1 MRQIMQ
7 KWAEL
12 VGLCGICPIMRKI
25 MRAHNRIIQRSLVKP
40 KAAKCQQCLVT
51 NKQSVRLSINSHQ
64 RFLFT
69 GRFLLTSRLSLLSSG
84 ILITLQQ
91 RQPECATTFKM
102 QWLANHKH
110 HAMLHQMH
118 CKHSPLLTHYAHQHN
133 QQHQSVRH
141 AMQKNSQY

>member
-1 MRQIMQ
+1 MEQSQTRFCNGVHWSRVCHGITLDIHCNAQSSINI
-7 KWAEL
+7 AVIERRL
-12 VGLCGICPIMRKI
+12 CPRCCHVGSYSKHPKSSPVCPLTYNWYYCAQFI
-25 MRAHNRIIQRSLVKP
+25 VKP

-102 QWLANHKH
+102 Q
-110 HAMLHQMH
+110 
-118 CKHSPLLTHYAHQHN
+118 
-133 QQHQSVRH
+133 
-141 AMQKNSQY
+141 